1 MAARVRQTVTRL
13 ADGRELIYFDDT
25 EPFVSGAA
33 TRETRDRRVLPA
45 VAATSE
51 LRRDPLTGEW
61 VTFAAHRMDRTFLP
75 AVAECPLCPSTPGT
89 ATEIPA
95 DDYDV
100 VVFEN
105 RFPALGA
112 DSELPGTESSG
123 ADADGTDADG
133 ADRLWSRRP
142 AGGRCEVVAFTA
154 DHDATFAGLD
164 AERARTVV
172 DVLAARTATLSA
184 LSGVRQVFCFENRG
198 AEIGVTLQH
207 PHGQIYAYPFLPPRT
222 TTLVARA
229 REHRA
234 RTGRSLQRDVL
245 DAERRVGTR
254 VVWSGTAWTAYV
266 PAAARWPIEVHL
278 APHRDV
284 PDLTAL
290 DETERDELA
299 VLLRDMLGRV
309 DRFFDGVDRVPYIA
323 AWHQAPIGD
332 DREHGRLFCQIF
344 SVRRAADKLKYL
356 AGSESAMG
364 AWISD
369 TTPERIAARLREVG
383 T

>member
-1 MAARVRQTVTRL
+1 MAERVRQTVTRL
-13 ADGRELIYFDDT
+13 ADGRELIFFDDT
-25 EPFVSGAA
+25 EPFVSGTA
-33 TRETRDRRVLPA
+33 TREADDRRVLPP
-45 VAATSE
+45 VAAASE
-51 LRRDPLTGEW
+51 LRCDPLTGEW

-75 AVAECPLCPSTPGT
+75 AVADCPLCPSTPET

-95 DDYDV
+95 GDYDV

-112 DSELPGTESSG
+112 HGDDSVS
-123 ADADGTDADG
+123 ADADRDP
-133 ADRLWSRRP
+133 LWSRRP
-142 AGGRCEVVAFTA
+142 ADGRCEVVAYTSA
-154 DHDATFAGLD
+154 HDARFADLGPS
-164 AERARTVV
+164 RARTVV
-172 DVLAARTATLSA
+172 DALAARTAA
-184 LSGVRQVFCFENRG
+184 LSSVPGVRQVFCFENCG
-198 AEIGVTLQH
+198 AEIGVTLEH

-222 TTLVARA
+222 ATLVERA

-245 DAERRVGTR
+245 DAERRAGTR
-254 VVWSGTAWTAYV
+254 VVWSGRAWTAYV

-284 PDLTAL
+284 PDLAAL
-290 DETERDELA
+290 DDAERDELA
-299 VLLRDMLGRV
+299 MLQCDMLARV
-309 DRFFDGVDRVPYIA
+309 DRYFEGVDRVPYIA
-323 AWHQAPIGD
+323 AWHQAPIGE

-344 SVRRAADKLKYL
+344 SLRRASDKLKYP

-369 TTPERIAARLREVG
+369 TTPERIAVRLREVSP
-383 T
+383 

>member
-45 VAATSE
+45 VAAMSE

-75 AVAECPLCPSTPGT
+75 AVAECPLCPSTPET

-112 DSELPGTESSG
+112 DTELPGTEFS
-123 ADADGTDADG
+123 GTDL
-133 ADRLWSRRP
+133 RPRRP

-154 DHDATFAGLD
+154 DHDATFAELD
-164 AERARTVV
+164 AVRARTVV
-172 DVLAARTATLSA
+172 DVIAARTATLSA
-184 LSGVRQVFCFENRG
+184 VPGVRQVFCFENRG

-222 TTLVARA
+222 TTLVERA

-299 VLLRDMLGRV
+299 VLQRDMLGRV

-344 SVRRAADKLKYL
+344 SVRRAPDKLKYL